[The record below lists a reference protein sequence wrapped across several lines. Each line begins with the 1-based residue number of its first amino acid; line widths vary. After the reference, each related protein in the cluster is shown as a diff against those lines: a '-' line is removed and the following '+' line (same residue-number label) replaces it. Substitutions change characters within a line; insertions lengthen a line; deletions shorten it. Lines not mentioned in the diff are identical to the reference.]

1 MKKNLLQALL
11 FTVVAG
17 LASTNSANASN
28 DSIKIIANQKPI
40 LLGRIYDEIHI
51 DPDKPFEP
59 GDPIRPVHP
68 IDPEKPILPIE
79 PGEPIIPNHPDKLIV
94 PIPPTSTSSTYD
106 VGTPKG
112 ALSVNNSGA
121 AVYSIDI
128 SAPNGGSL
136 TPSIGVSYNSQS
148 GNGLAGFGF
157 NITGLSCIT
166 RGCKDLYHDKQI
178 AGTSYGISD
187 ALFLN
192 GQRLILKTGTYGYN
206 GSTYTPEGDPYTI
219 VTLHNN
225 INTSACWFSVVCADG
240 KTYQLG
246 NTSNSRLSFVN
257 RKSKE
262 CIAAW
267 YINQTTDVHSNLVKY
282 YYITTHY
289 NLRPVRIEYGLNTAK
304 SRGITN
310 LILFRYSALTDS
322 YARPF
327 AIGDRQGK
335 MDVYLSM
342 IITQTNG
349 SVFRTYT
356 FTYNSTSDRT
366 KDKYYRLTQVDLA
379 NGAGRKVA
387 PIKINWDYLPL
398 LDIYNTNLDVETNS
412 PSSMIEES
420 AKTFI
425 AVDVNNDGISDI
437 IRLSPGAYVQR
448 YYGGEKRQGKTF
460 LFVSLSKKDP
470 YGIVFYQ
477 TPKQFDLNPSFSM
490 DDLNNVIGGI
500 QAMDF
505 DGDGYNDLIIP
516 YYCGDKSNYDE
527 RYTIVWGKSLVN
539 GGGFT
544 EITRGMVNCDHTP
557 LFTTYDSN
565 GDGRDDLFYLE
576 DRAKDGYYN
585 GAILRYKDRKNLDPT
600 KFQFKLDSDPKKL
613 FVGDYNHDGLTDII
627 VFYDGGYK
635 IYYNNGGELSSTKYT
650 EYNSKKGTNLGDKH
664 RIVQGDFDGDGIT
677 DFAFFQDDWKYGLA
691 INNGDGTF
699 TVNNEAIT
707 LSVTDQNTYED
718 NDRFNMVAYD
728 FDHDGKCD
736 FVITKAHYS
745 DVYMYGKYDCTK
757 TLFVRSTGTGFEL
770 HKEYVTHQEKD
781 AEPNN
786 IFLGDFTGDGDVQYA
801 SFGKNLLVD
810 NDKSDD
816 KIHTYRSGYNLVSKG
831 KISSITDGF
840 GLRTFIHYKSATEP
854 SVYTQT
860 DSHSSA
866 YPVNS
871 YTIPV
876 PLVSEVIKANDGA
889 GSQFIQYKYGDLKL
903 HVAGKGIVG
912 FSSMTTVNLTLG
924 TKETTTVDKWDTD
937 KWIPLQ
943 TTTTSTVG
951 GNSSKIISYTTI
963 ANNISGQNYYA
974 YTSRKSLTDLDG
986 NKVTTVSNY
995 DVSKGVL
1002 TDETVKND
1010 GDNMYKKV
1018 SYSGYQNKAGVWLPT
1033 TLTMTQKHRD
1043 DAAPYTSVTTYG
1055 YDDKGNVL
1063 SSTVNSGTNMAL
1075 KTTSTYDVYGNV
1087 LSSVITGSGVKTI
1100 TKYNDYDPS
1109 GRFVIK
1115 SDTNP
1120 ASAVNTFTYDLW
1132 GNVLTENDATEPS
1145 NILTTKYTYDGW
1157 GRKQTALL
1165 ADGTQTTYNTG
1176 WGTTSSKK
1184 YYSKESTTGKP
1195 SVTVWYDKGGH
1206 EVLQESFG
1214 AKGVPVSK
1222 ATTYS
1227 NGQIS
1232 RVENKTGKLTITQD
1246 LTYDKR
1252 GRVVTDVLSSGK
1264 SASYSYGNR
1273 SVTTTIAGRSYTK
1286 ATDAWGNVVKST
1298 DPVSEV
1304 EYLYSSIGK
1313 PSSVKTQGSTVTM
1326 SYDAAGNQLSLT
1338 DPDAGT
1344 STYTYAADG
1353 TLLTQTDGRGIKT
1366 INNYDDLGRLASTQ
1380 IGQKTIVY
1388 TYGTTGNEK
1397 LRLVK
1402 LASDNNSV
1410 EYTHDKFGRVV
1421 TEKRNVDRYGAYS
1434 FSYAYNSNNQLS
1446 KTTYPGGLEESYLY
1460 DNFGFKSQ
1468 SAIGDK
1474 VIYKVES
1481 TDGLVNSTSFMGKLT
1496 TTLTRDARGYE
1507 SNRRIARGSSILE
1520 NFDESYDGTTDNLL
1534 SRKRNNG
1541 PQETFG
1547 YDNLD
1552 RLVSVKSGTVETMK
1566 INYASNGNIL
1576 FKTGIGNF
1584 SYDKNIR
1591 PHAVTEIENAD
1602 GKIPGDALNT
1612 SFNDFG
1618 KIQLIEDAGKILRM
1632 DFAYGPDQER
1642 WYSELSH
1649 NGTDV
1654 RTTVYA
1660 GEYEK
1665 ITENGNTREFYYL
1678 DGNTIA
1684 IKENGSIKT
1693 YLVFTDNLGSILSVM
1708 DENGAKVF
1716 DASYDAWGKQ
1726 TVTLNTIGL
1735 HRGYTG
1741 HEMLSEFDIINMNGR
1756 LYDPVLGRFFSP
1768 DNYVQMPDNSQ
1779 NFNRYSYCLN
1789 NPLKYTDPSGD
1800 FWNLIIEAA
1809 IGGVFNWASHGF
1821 QFNAKGLGHLVT
1833 GAVAGAVGAGLAS
1846 GVNVAMAGGNFW
1858 TGAAGLAKGISSTGF
1873 LAGAASGASA
1883 GFASGFINNAG
1894 NSWLDGHSFGKG
1906 LLAGLGSGGLGTLE
1920 GGIAGGLIGGLDA
1933 LDKGTNFWTGK
1944 TSLDLSKGYAASGNF
1959 GIGETTVTG
1968 KYVGTYEGQNVF
1980 ESSKLG
1986 SYKTGKYSGVTIPER
2001 GIIVGEGVFTYRA
2014 KEGMAMMQHEF
2025 GHILEYRIIGPQAY
2039 WSVIAP
2045 ESFCS
2050 ASLSSCDAHHKY
2062 WTETWANYLSKKHFG
2077 VNWLGKFFPRD
2088 YPVQNISPTNKFKIY
2103 LSTHTHSH
2111 SPYDPIG
2118 LPFYYK

>member
-17 LASTNSANASN
+17 LASTISANASN

-79 PGEPIIPNHPDKLIV
+79 PGEPIFPNHPDKLIV

-310 LILFRYSALTDS
+310 LILFRYSALPDS

-335 MDVYLSM
+335 MNVYLSM

-356 FTYNSTSDRT
+356 FTYNSTSDGT

-387 PIKINWDYLPL
+387 PIKINWDYLPS

-448 YYGGEKRQGKTF
+448 YYGGEEREGKTF

-470 YGIVFYQ
+470 YGNVYYQ
-477 TPKQFDLNPSFSM
+477 TPKQFDLNPSYSM

-539 GGGFT
+539 GGGFR
-544 EITRGMVNCDHTP
+544 EITSRMVNCDHTP

-585 GAILRYKDRKNLDPT
+585 GAILRYKDRNNLDPT

-707 LSVTDQNTYED
+707 LSATDQNTYQD

-736 FVITKAHYS
+736 FVITKAHYAS
-745 DVYMYGKYDCTK
+745 FYMYEKYDCTK

-876 PLVSEVIKANDGA
+876 PLVSEVIKGNGVA
-889 GSQFIQYKYGDLKL
+889 GSQFIQYQYGDLKL

-912 FSSMTTVNLTLG
+912 FSSMTTENLTLG

-986 NKVTTVSNY
+986 NTSETYTTY
-995 DVSKGVL
+995 DTAKGLPTV
-1002 TDETVKND
+1002 EIVKND

-1018 SYSGYQNKAGVWLPT
+1018 VYNSYIQKMNQWMPLNVVKS
-1033 TLTMTQKHRD
+1033 QKHED
-1043 DAAPYTSVTTYG
+1043 DSEVNSSTTTYT
-1055 YDDKGNVL
+1055 YNDKGEVIKVVANDGSTL
-1063 SSTVNSGTNMAL
+1063 PLTVNT
-1075 KTTSTYDVYGNV
+1075 TYDVYGNV
-1087 LSSVITGSGVKTI
+1087 LTSTQTGKGIVANTE
-1100 TKYNDYDPS
+1100 TNVYDAS
-1109 GRFVIK
+1109 GRFVVK
-1115 SDTNP
+1115 AYDSVSPRVT
-1120 ASAVNTFTYDLW
+1120 TYTYDLF
-1132 GNVLTENDATEPS
+1132 GNVLTENDETNKS
-1145 NILTTKYTYDGW
+1145 HILTSKHVYDGW
-1157 GRKQTALL
+1157 GTEISETNSF
-1165 ADGTQTTYNTG
+1165 GITTTKEMG
-1176 WGTTSSKK
+1176 WGSNYDKKYFIRTSS
-1184 YYSKESTTGKP
+1184 TGKP
-1195 SVTVWYDKGGH
+1195 WVAVWFDNAGH
-1206 EVLQESFG
+1206 EVLQESVMQNTN
-1214 AKGVPVSK
+1214 AYSL
-1222 ATTYS
+1222 ATTYNS
-1227 NGQIS
+1227 KGQKTKI
-1232 RVENKTGKLTITQD
+1232 EEKTGKLTLSETFN
-1246 LTYDKR
+1246 YDKR
-1252 GRVVTDVLSSGK
+1252 GRVTCDVKSSGK
-1264 SASYSYGNR
+1264 SSTFSYGNR
-1273 SVTTTIAGRSYTK
+1273 SVTETTAGRSYTK
-1286 ATDAWGNVVKST
+1286 VTDAWGNLVKSV
-1298 DPVSEV
+1298 DPVTQIDYV
-1304 EYLYSSIGK
+1304 YSSTGK
-1313 PSSVKTQGSTVTM
+1313 PAEITTNGATTYIK
-1326 SYDAAGNQLSLT
+1326 YDEVGNKIAVQS
-1338 DPDAGT
+1338 PDAGNIN
-1344 STYTYAADG
+1344 YEYAADG
-1353 TLLTQTDGRGIKT
+1353 KVMKFTDARNIT
-1366 INNYDDLGRLASTQ
+1366 TTYTYDAEGRLASTKAGNTL
-1380 IGQKTIVY
+1380 ITN
-1388 TYGTTGNEK
+1388 TYGTSGNSINH
-1397 LRLVK
+1397 LVK
-1402 LASDNNSV
+1402 TTVNDNSV
-1410 EYTHDKFGRVV
+1410 EYTHDELGRVI
-1421 TEKRNVDRYGAYS
+1421 TETRTVSGDGTYQFK
-1434 FSYAYNSNNQLS
+1434 YAYNANNQLVQ
-1446 KTTYPGGLEESYLY
+1446 TTYPGNLVVKYTYDKYGNKNQTTANDKIVYQVDSYDGLETKTSFLNKYTTTVTL
-1460 DNFGFKSQ
+1460 DSRGFKSD
-1468 SAIGDK
+1468 IVLKNG
-1474 VIYKVES
+1474 S
-1481 TDGLVNSTSFMGKLT
+1481 TVLDQFKMN
-1496 TTLTRDARGYE
+1496 
-1507 SNRRIARGSSILE
+1507 
-1520 NFDESYDGTTDNLL
+1520 YDGATGNLL
-1534 SRKRNNG
+1534 SRTRNSLSE
-1541 PQETFG
+1541 ETFG

-1552 RLVSVKSGTVETMK
+1552 RLVSVKVGTKEMMHIK
-1566 INYASNGNIL
+1566 YAENGNIT
-1576 FKTGIGNF
+1576 FKTGIGQYY
-1584 SYDKNIR
+1584 YDAER
-1591 PHAVTEIENAD
+1591 PHAVASVD
-1602 GKIPGDALNT
+1602 NT
-1612 SFNDFG
+1612 DNLISTQACITQFNDLN
-1618 KIQLIEDAGKILRM
+1618 KISSLQENDKVMTID
-1632 DFAYGPDQER
+1632 YGPDLER
-1642 WYSELSH
+1642 CFSILKQGNMSLRKVTYM
-1649 NGTDV
+1649 GD
-1654 RTTVYA
+1654 
-1660 GEYEK
+1660 YEK
-1665 ITENGNTREFYYL
+1665 VVANGVTREYYYL
-1678 DGNTIA
+1678 DGDVIVVRQ
-1684 IKENGSIKT
+1684 NGTFQT
-1693 YLVFTDNLGSILSVM
+1693 YQSFKDNLGSILSVI
-1708 DENGAKVF
+1708 DENGSKVF
-1716 DASYDAWGKQ
+1716 SAEYDAWGKQ
-1726 TVTLNTIGL
+1726 TVSINTIGL
-1735 HRGYTG
+1735 IRGYGG
-1741 HEMLSEFDIINMNGR
+1741 HEMLNEFNLINMNGR
-1756 LYDPVLGRFFSP
+1756 VYDPVLGRFLSP
-1768 DNYVQMPDNSQ
+1768 DKYVQEGDNSQ
-1779 NFNRYSYCLN
+1779 NYNSYSYCLN
-1789 NPLKYTDPSGD
+1789 NPLKYADPSGD
-1800 FWNLIIEAA
+1800 VFVLDDFIAITAMGAMMGAMNAA
-1809 IGGVFNWASHGF
+1809 MSDKPIWRGALLGGLSAAATYGIGSIFNGVGTFGHELLRAGAHGLSSGVFNALNGD
-1821 QFNAKGLGHLVT
+1821 
-1833 GAVAGAVGAGLAS
+1833 
-1846 GVNVAMAGGNFW
+1846 NFW
-1858 TGAAGLAKGISSTGF
+1858 NGLISGAASSGIGSYAQSINLNSGLMVASTTAMGGIVAWATGGDFLQGAMQGMMIGVFNHAMHDDPPSVSTQQEDQNLEIMLSDVIVIGKAPAYVVNFANPIFAQRVSLYSISVIKISMAEAGVHSVTISSTARTPEEQVNAMYNN
-1873 LAGAASGASA
+1873 LKNKQTCNYAPAGRAVESRYP
-1883 GFASGFINNAG
+1883 
-1894 NSWLDGHSFGKG
+1894 
-1906 LLAGLGSGGLGTLE
+1906 
-1920 GGIAGGLIGGLDA
+1920 
-1933 LDKGTNFWTGK
+1933 DKQEMLKEIYRQGP
-1944 TSLDLSKGYAASGNF
+1944 SKVSKHCADF
-1959 GIGETTVTG
+1959 R
-1968 KYVGTYEGQNVF
+1968 QLNV
-1980 ESSKLG
+1980 
-1986 SYKTGKYSGVTIPER
+1986 ID
-2001 GIIVGEGVFTYRA
+2001 
-2014 KEGMAMMQHEF
+2014 
-2025 GHILEYRIIGPQAY
+2025 
-2039 WSVIAP
+2039 IAP
-2045 ESFCS
+2045 
-2050 ASLSSCDAHHKY
+2050 SSVSNRAAFHHALLNNSKISRVLDP
-2062 WTETWANYLSKKHFG
+2062 WTPSK
-2077 VNWLGKFFPRD
+2077 D
-2088 YPVQNISPTNKFKIY
+2088 PVFHIEIPQ
-2103 LSTHTHSH
+2103 H
-2111 SPYDPIG
+2111 
-2118 LPFYYK
+2118 

>member
-448 YYGGEKRQGKTF
+448 YYGGETREGKTF

-470 YGIVFYQ
+470 YGNVYYQ

-527 RYTIVWGKSLVN
+527 RYTIVWGKSIVN

-876 PLVSEVIKANDGA
+876 PLVREVIKTNGGGGA
-889 GSQFIQYKYGDLKL
+889 QFIQYQYGDLKL

-986 NKVTTVSNY
+986 NTSETYTTY
-995 DVSKGVL
+995 DTAKGVP
-1002 TDETVKND
+1002 TVEIVKND

-1018 SYSGYQNKAGVWLPT
+1018 VYNSYIQKMNQWMPLNVVKS
-1033 TLTMTQKHRD
+1033 QKHED
-1043 DAAPYTSVTTYG
+1043 DSEVNSSTTTYT
-1055 YDDKGNVL
+1055 YNDKGEVIKVVANDGSTL
-1063 SSTVNSGTNMAL
+1063 PLTVNT
-1075 KTTSTYDVYGNV
+1075 TYDVYGNV
-1087 LSSVITGSGVKTI
+1087 LTSTQTGKGIVANTE
-1100 TKYNDYDPS
+1100 TNVYDAS
-1109 GRFVIK
+1109 GRFVVK
-1115 SDTNP
+1115 AYDSVSPRVT
-1120 ASAVNTFTYDLW
+1120 TYTYDLF
-1132 GNVLTENDATEPS
+1132 GNVLTENDETNKS
-1145 NILTTKYTYDGW
+1145 HILTSKHVYDGW
-1157 GRKQTALL
+1157 GTEISETNSF
-1165 ADGTQTTYNTG
+1165 GITTTKEMG
-1176 WGTTSSKK
+1176 WGSNYGKKYFITTSS
-1184 YYSKESTTGKP
+1184 TGKP
-1195 SVTVWYDKGGH
+1195 WVTVWFDNAGR
-1206 EVLQESFG
+1206 EVLQESVMQNTN
-1214 AKGVPVSK
+1214 AYSL
-1222 ATTYS
+1222 ATTYNS
-1227 NGQIS
+1227 KGQKTRI
-1232 RVENKTGKLTITQD
+1232 EEKTGKLTLSETFE
-1246 LTYDKR
+1246 YDKR
-1252 GRVVTDVLSSGK
+1252 GRVTCDVKSSGK
-1264 SASYSYGNR
+1264 SSTFSYGNR
-1273 SVTTTIAGRSYTK
+1273 SVTETTAGRSYTK
-1286 ATDAWGNVVKST
+1286 VTDAWGNLVKSV
-1298 DPVSEV
+1298 DPVTQIDYV
-1304 EYLYSSIGK
+1304 YSSTGK
-1313 PSSVKTQGSTVTM
+1313 PAEITTNGATTYIK
-1326 SYDAAGNQLSLT
+1326 YDEVGNKIAVQS
-1338 DPDAGT
+1338 PDAGNIN
-1344 STYTYAADG
+1344 YEYAADG
-1353 TLLTQTDGRGIKT
+1353 KVMKFTDARNIT
-1366 INNYDDLGRLASTQ
+1366 TTYTYDAEGRLASTKVGNTL
-1380 IGQKTIVY
+1380 ITN
-1388 TYGTTGNEK
+1388 TYGTSGNSINH
-1397 LRLVK
+1397 LVK
-1402 LASDNNSV
+1402 TTVNDNSV
-1410 EYTHDKFGRVV
+1410 EYTHDELGRVI
-1421 TEKRNVDRYGAYS
+1421 TETRTVSGDGTYQFK
-1434 FSYAYNSNNQLS
+1434 YAYNANNQLVQ
-1446 KTTYPGGLEESYLY
+1446 TTYPGNLVVKYTYDKYGNKTQTTANDKIVYQVDSYDGLETKTSFLNKYTTTFTL
-1460 DNFGFKSQ
+1460 DSRGFKSD
-1468 SAIGDK
+1468 IVLKNG
-1474 VIYKVES
+1474 S
-1481 TDGLVNSTSFMGKLT
+1481 TVLDQFKMN
-1496 TTLTRDARGYE
+1496 
-1507 SNRRIARGSSILE
+1507 
-1520 NFDESYDGTTDNLL
+1520 YDGATGNLL
-1534 SRKRNNG
+1534 SRTRNSLSE
-1541 PQETFG
+1541 ETFG

-1552 RLVSVKSGTVETMK
+1552 RLVSVKVGTKEMMHIK
-1566 INYASNGNIL
+1566 YAENGNIT
-1576 FKTGIGNF
+1576 FKTGIGQYY
-1584 SYDKNIR
+1584 YDAER
-1591 PHAVTEIENAD
+1591 PHAVASVD
-1602 GKIPGDALNT
+1602 NT
-1612 SFNDFG
+1612 DNLISTQACITQFNDLN
-1618 KIQLIEDAGKILRM
+1618 KISSLQENDKVMTID
-1632 DFAYGPDQER
+1632 YGPDLER
-1642 WYSELSH
+1642 CFSILKQGNTSLRKVTYM
-1649 NGTDV
+1649 GD
-1654 RTTVYA
+1654 
-1660 GEYEK
+1660 YEK
-1665 ITENGNTREFYYL
+1665 VVANGVTREYYYL
-1678 DGNTIA
+1678 DGDVIVVRQ
-1684 IKENGSIKT
+1684 NGTFQT
-1693 YLVFTDNLGSILSVM
+1693 YQSFKDNLGSILSVI
-1708 DENGAKVF
+1708 DENGSKVF
-1716 DASYDAWGKQ
+1716 SAEYDAWGKQ
-1726 TVTLNTIGL
+1726 TVSINTIGL
-1735 HRGYTG
+1735 IRGYGG
-1741 HEMLSEFDIINMNGR
+1741 HEMLNEFNLINMNGR
-1756 LYDPVLGRFFSP
+1756 VYDPVLGRFLSP
-1768 DNYVQMPDNSQ
+1768 DKYVQEGDNSQ
-1779 NFNRYSYCLN
+1779 NYNSYSYCLN
-1789 NPLKYTDPSGD
+1789 NPLKYADPSGD
-1800 FWNLIIEAA
+1800 VFVLDDFIAITAMGAMMGAMNAA
-1809 IGGVFNWASHGF
+1809 ISDKPIWRGALLGGLSAAATYGIGSIFNGVRTFGHELLRAGAHGLSSGVFNALNGDNFWNRLIS
-1821 QFNAKGLGHLVT
+1821 
-1833 GAVAGAVGAGLAS
+1833 GAVSSGIGSYAQSINLNSGLMVASTTAMGGIVAWATGGDFLQGAMQGMMIGVFNHAMHDDDNIMGGKAECEVLPDGTRVAPKQLREIVVRAHRIYKLPNVPVEKPLESVYPEFGILLFGRAAVIEGAFQG
-1846 GVNVAMAGGNFW
+1846 FW
-1858 TGAAGLAKGISSTGF
+1858 TVLKYETGGWKQWVRLGNSYSKSGDF
-1873 LAGAASGASA
+1873 QTKSLRWGASSYYTKKI
-1883 GFASGFINNAG
+1883 GNPTLRNINQ
-1894 NSWLDGHSFGKG
+1894 
-1906 LLAGLGSGGLGTLE
+1906 
-1920 GGIAGGLIGGLDA
+1920 
-1933 LDKGTNFWTGK
+1933 
-1944 TSLDLSKGYAASGNF
+1944 SLRNTKFPYDNWRTAD
-1959 GIGETTVTG
+1959 
-1968 KYVGTYEGQNVF
+1968 
-1980 ESSKLG
+1980 
-1986 SYKTGKYSGVTIPER
+1986 P
-2001 GIIVGEGVFTYRA
+2001 
-2014 KEGMAMMQHEF
+2014 
-2025 GHILEYRIIGPQAY
+2025 GHI
-2039 WSVIAP
+2039 
-2045 ESFCS
+2045 
-2050 ASLSSCDAHHKY
+2050 H
-2062 WTETWANYLSKKHFG
+2062 
-2077 VNWLGKFFPRD
+2077 
-2088 YPVQNISPTNKFKIY
+2088 
-2103 LSTHTHSH
+2103 
-2111 SPYDPIG
+2111 
-2118 LPFYYK
+2118 YKWRLNDEDSWHWFR

>member
-17 LASTNSANASN
+17 LASTISANASN

-79 PGEPIIPNHPDKLIV
+79 PGESIFPNHPDKLIV
-94 PIPPTSTSSTYD
+94 PIPSTSTSSTYD

-257 RKSKE
+257 RKSVT

-310 LILFRYSALTDS
+310 LILFRYSALPDS

-335 MDVYLSM
+335 MNVYLSM

-356 FTYNSTSDRT
+356 FTYNSTSDGT

-387 PIKINWDYLPL
+387 PIKINWDYLPS

-412 PSSMIEES
+412 PSRMIEES

-448 YYGGEKRQGKTF
+448 YYGGEEREGKTF

-470 YGIVFYQ
+470 YGNVYYQ
-477 TPKQFDLNPSFSM
+477 TPKQFDLNPSYSM

-539 GGGFT
+539 GGGFS
-544 EITRGMVNCDHTP
+544 EITSRMVNCDHTP

-585 GAILRYKDRKNLDPT
+585 GAILRYKDRNNLDPT

-613 FVGDYNHDGLTDII
+613 FIGDYNHDGLTDII

-707 LSVTDQNTYED
+707 LSATDQNTYQD

-736 FVITKAHYS
+736 FVITKAHYAS
-745 DVYMYGKYDCTK
+745 FYMYEKYDCTK

-840 GLRTFIHYKSATEP
+840 G
-854 SVYTQT
+854 
-860 DSHSSA
+860 
-866 YPVNS
+866 
-871 YTIPV
+871 
-876 PLVSEVIKANDGA
+876 
-889 GSQFIQYKYGDLKL
+889 DLKL

-912 FSSMTTVNLTLG
+912 FSSMTTENLTLG

-986 NKVTTVSNY
+986 NTSETYTTY
-995 DVSKGVL
+995 DTAKGVP
-1002 TDETVKND
+1002 TVEIVKND

-1018 SYSGYQNKAGVWLPT
+1018 VYNSYIQKMNQWMPLNVVKS
-1033 TLTMTQKHRD
+1033 QKHED
-1043 DAAPYTSVTTYG
+1043 DSEVNSSTTTYT
-1055 YDDKGNVL
+1055 YNDKGEVIKVVANDGSTL
-1063 SSTVNSGTNMAL
+1063 PLTVNT
-1075 KTTSTYDVYGNV
+1075 TYDVYGNV
-1087 LSSVITGSGVKTI
+1087 LTSTQTGKGIVANTE
-1100 TKYNDYDPS
+1100 TNVYDAS
-1109 GRFVIK
+1109 GRFVVK
-1115 SDTNP
+1115 AYDSVSPRVT
-1120 ASAVNTFTYDLW
+1120 TYTYDLF
-1132 GNVLTENDATEPS
+1132 GNVLTENDETNKS
-1145 NILTTKYTYDGW
+1145 HILTSKHVYDGW
-1157 GRKQTALL
+1157 GTEISETNSF
-1165 ADGTQTTYNTG
+1165 GITTTKEMG
-1176 WGTTSSKK
+1176 WGSNYDKKYFIRTSS
-1184 YYSKESTTGKP
+1184 TGKP
-1195 SVTVWYDKGGH
+1195 WVAVWFDNAGH
-1206 EVLQESFG
+1206 EVLQESVMQNTN
-1214 AKGVPVSK
+1214 AYSL
-1222 ATTYS
+1222 ATTYNS
-1227 NGQIS
+1227 KGQKTKI
-1232 RVENKTGKLTITQD
+1232 EEKTGKLTLSETFN
-1246 LTYDKR
+1246 YDKR
-1252 GRVVTDVLSSGK
+1252 GRVTCDVKSSGK
-1264 SASYSYGNR
+1264 SSTFSYGNR
-1273 SVTTTIAGRSYTK
+1273 SVTETTAGRSYTK
-1286 ATDAWGNVVKST
+1286 VTDAWGNLVKSV
-1298 DPVSEV
+1298 DPVTQIDYV
-1304 EYLYSSIGK
+1304 YSSTGK
-1313 PSSVKTQGSTVTM
+1313 PAEITTNGATTYIK
-1326 SYDAAGNQLSLT
+1326 YDEVGNKIAVQS
-1338 DPDAGT
+1338 PDAGNIN
-1344 STYTYAADG
+1344 YEYAADG
-1353 TLLTQTDGRGIKT
+1353 KVMKFTDARNIT
-1366 INNYDDLGRLASTQ
+1366 TTYTYDAEGRLASTKAGNTL
-1380 IGQKTIVY
+1380 ITN
-1388 TYGTTGNEK
+1388 TYGTSGNSINH
-1397 LRLVK
+1397 LVK
-1402 LASDNNSV
+1402 TTVNDNSV
-1410 EYTHDKFGRVV
+1410 EYTHDELGRVI
-1421 TEKRNVDRYGAYS
+1421 TETRTVSGDGTYQFK
-1434 FSYAYNSNNQLS
+1434 YAYNANNQLVQ
-1446 KTTYPGGLEESYLY
+1446 TTYPGNLVVKYTYDKYGNKTQTTANDKIVYQVDSYDGLETKTSFLNKYTTTVTL
-1460 DNFGFKSQ
+1460 DSRGFKSD
-1468 SAIGDK
+1468 IVLKNG
-1474 VIYKVES
+1474 S
-1481 TDGLVNSTSFMGKLT
+1481 TVLDQFKMN
-1496 TTLTRDARGYE
+1496 
-1507 SNRRIARGSSILE
+1507 
-1520 NFDESYDGTTDNLL
+1520 YDGATGNLL
-1534 SRKRNNG
+1534 SRTRNSLSE
-1541 PQETFG
+1541 ETFG

-1552 RLVSVKSGTVETMK
+1552 RLVSVKVGTKEMMHIK
-1566 INYASNGNIL
+1566 YAENGNIT
-1576 FKTGIGNF
+1576 FKTGIGQYY
-1584 SYDKNIR
+1584 YDAER
-1591 PHAVTEIENAD
+1591 PHAVASVD
-1602 GKIPGDALNT
+1602 NT
-1612 SFNDFG
+1612 DNLISTQACITQFNDLN
-1618 KIQLIEDAGKILRM
+1618 KISSLQENYKVVTID
-1632 DFAYGPDQER
+1632 YGPDLER
-1642 WYSELSH
+1642 CFSILKQGNMSLRKVTYM
-1649 NGTDV
+1649 GD
-1654 RTTVYA
+1654 
-1660 GEYEK
+1660 YEK
-1665 ITENGNTREFYYL
+1665 VVANGVTREYYYL
-1678 DGNTIA
+1678 DGDVIVVRQ
-1684 IKENGSIKT
+1684 NGTFQT
-1693 YLVFTDNLGSILSVM
+1693 YQSFKDNLGSILSVI
-1708 DENGAKVF
+1708 DENGSKVF
-1716 DASYDAWGKQ
+1716 SAEYDAWGKQ
-1726 TVTLNTIGL
+1726 TVSINTIGL
-1735 HRGYTG
+1735 IRGYGG
-1741 HEMLSEFDIINMNGR
+1741 HEMLNEFNLINMNGR
-1756 LYDPVLGRFFSP
+1756 VYDPVLGRFLSP
-1768 DNYVQMPDNSQ
+1768 DKYVQEGDNSQ
-1779 NFNRYSYCLN
+1779 NYNSYSYCLN
-1789 NPLKYTDPSGD
+1789 NPLKYADPSGD
-1800 FWNLIIEAA
+1800 VFVLDDFIAITAMGAMMGAMNAA
-1809 IGGVFNWASHGF
+1809 MSDKPIWRGALLGGLSAAATYGIGSIFNGVGTFGHELLRAGAHGLSSGVFNALNGD
-1821 QFNAKGLGHLVT
+1821 
-1833 GAVAGAVGAGLAS
+1833 
-1846 GVNVAMAGGNFW
+1846 NFW
-1858 TGAAGLAKGISSTGF
+1858 NGLISGAASSGIGSYAQSINLNSGLMVASTTAMGGIVAWATGGDFLQGAMQGMMIGVFNHAMHDDPPSVSTQQEDQNLEIMLSDVIVIGKAPAYVVNFANPIFAQRVSLYSISVIKISMAEAGVHSVTISSTARTPEEQVNAMYNN
-1873 LAGAASGASA
+1873 LKNKQTCNYAPAGRAVESRYP
-1883 GFASGFINNAG
+1883 
-1894 NSWLDGHSFGKG
+1894 
-1906 LLAGLGSGGLGTLE
+1906 
-1920 GGIAGGLIGGLDA
+1920 
-1933 LDKGTNFWTGK
+1933 DKQEMLKEIYRQGP
-1944 TSLDLSKGYAASGNF
+1944 SKVSKHCADF
-1959 GIGETTVTG
+1959 R
-1968 KYVGTYEGQNVF
+1968 QLNV
-1980 ESSKLG
+1980 
-1986 SYKTGKYSGVTIPER
+1986 ID
-2001 GIIVGEGVFTYRA
+2001 
-2014 KEGMAMMQHEF
+2014 
-2025 GHILEYRIIGPQAY
+2025 
-2039 WSVIAP
+2039 IAP
-2045 ESFCS
+2045 
-2050 ASLSSCDAHHKY
+2050 SSVSNRAAFHHALLNNSKISRVLDP
-2062 WTETWANYLSKKHFG
+2062 WTPSK
-2077 VNWLGKFFPRD
+2077 D
-2088 YPVQNISPTNKFKIY
+2088 PVFHIEIPQ
-2103 LSTHTHSH
+2103 H
-2111 SPYDPIG
+2111 
-2118 LPFYYK
+2118 

>member
-17 LASTNSANASN
+17 LASTISANASN

-79 PGEPIIPNHPDKLIV
+79 PGESIFPNHPDKLIV
-94 PIPPTSTSSTYD
+94 PIPSTSTSSTYD

-310 LILFRYSALTDS
+310 LILFRYSALPDS

-335 MDVYLSM
+335 MNVYLSM

-356 FTYNSTSDRT
+356 FTYNSTSDGT

-387 PIKINWDYLPL
+387 PIKINWDYLPS

-448 YYGGEKRQGKTF
+448 YYGGEEREGKTF

-470 YGIVFYQ
+470 YGNVYYQ
-477 TPKQFDLNPSFSM
+477 TPKQFDLNPSYSM

-539 GGGFT
+539 GGGFR
-544 EITRGMVNCDHTP
+544 EITSRMVNCDHTP

-585 GAILRYKDRKNLDPT
+585 GAILRYKDRNNLDPT

-707 LSVTDQNTYED
+707 LSATDQNTYQD

-736 FVITKAHYS
+736 FVITKAHYAS
-745 DVYMYGKYDCTK
+745 FYMYEKYDCTK

-876 PLVSEVIKANDGA
+876 PLVSEVIKGNGVA
-889 GSQFIQYKYGDLKL
+889 GSQFIQYQYGDLKL

-912 FSSMTTVNLTLG
+912 FSSMTTENLTLG

-986 NKVTTVSNY
+986 NTSETYTTY
-995 DVSKGVL
+995 DTAKGVP
-1002 TDETVKND
+1002 TVEIVKND

-1018 SYSGYQNKAGVWLPT
+1018 VYNSYIQKMNQWMPLNVVKS
-1033 TLTMTQKHRD
+1033 QKHED
-1043 DAAPYTSVTTYG
+1043 DSEVNSSTTTYT
-1055 YDDKGNVL
+1055 YNDKGEVIKVVANDGSTL
-1063 SSTVNSGTNMAL
+1063 PLTVNT
-1075 KTTSTYDVYGNV
+1075 TYDVYGNV
-1087 LSSVITGSGVKTI
+1087 LTSTQTGKGIVANTE
-1100 TKYNDYDPS
+1100 TNVYDAS
-1109 GRFVIK
+1109 GRFVVK
-1115 SDTNP
+1115 AYDSVSPRVT
-1120 ASAVNTFTYDLW
+1120 TYTYDLF
-1132 GNVLTENDATEPS
+1132 GNVLTENDETNKS
-1145 NILTTKYTYDGW
+1145 HILTSKHVYDGW
-1157 GRKQTALL
+1157 GTEISETNSF
-1165 ADGTQTTYNTG
+1165 GITTTKEMG
-1176 WGTTSSKK
+1176 WGSNYDKKYFIRTSS
-1184 YYSKESTTGKP
+1184 TGKP
-1195 SVTVWYDKGGH
+1195 WVAVWFDNAGH
-1206 EVLQESFG
+1206 EVLQESVMQNTN
-1214 AKGVPVSK
+1214 AYSL
-1222 ATTYS
+1222 ATTYNS
-1227 NGQIS
+1227 KGQKTKI
-1232 RVENKTGKLTITQD
+1232 EEKTGKLTLSETFN
-1246 LTYDKR
+1246 YDKR
-1252 GRVVTDVLSSGK
+1252 GRVTCDVKSSGK
-1264 SASYSYGNR
+1264 SSTFSYGNR
-1273 SVTTTIAGRSYTK
+1273 SVTETTAGRSYTK
-1286 ATDAWGNVVKST
+1286 VTDAWGNLVKSV
-1298 DPVSEV
+1298 DPVTQIDYV
-1304 EYLYSSIGK
+1304 YSSTGK
-1313 PSSVKTQGSTVTM
+1313 PAEITTNGATTYIK
-1326 SYDAAGNQLSLT
+1326 YDEVGNKIAVQS
-1338 DPDAGT
+1338 PDAGNIN
-1344 STYTYAADG
+1344 YEYAADG
-1353 TLLTQTDGRGIKT
+1353 KVMKFTDARNIT
-1366 INNYDDLGRLASTQ
+1366 TTYTYDAEGRLASTKAGNTL
-1380 IGQKTIVY
+1380 ITN
-1388 TYGTTGNEK
+1388 TYGTSGNSINH
-1397 LRLVK
+1397 LVK
-1402 LASDNNSV
+1402 TTVNDNSV
-1410 EYTHDKFGRVV
+1410 EYTHDELGRVI
-1421 TEKRNVDRYGAYS
+1421 TETRTVSGDGTYQFK
-1434 FSYAYNSNNQLS
+1434 YAYNANNQLVQ
-1446 KTTYPGGLEESYLY
+1446 TTYPGNLVVKYTYDKYGNKTQTTANDKIVYQVDSYDGLETKTSFLNKYTTTVTL
-1460 DNFGFKSQ
+1460 DSRGFKSD
-1468 SAIGDK
+1468 IVLKNG
-1474 VIYKVES
+1474 S
-1481 TDGLVNSTSFMGKLT
+1481 TVLDQFKMN
-1496 TTLTRDARGYE
+1496 
-1507 SNRRIARGSSILE
+1507 
-1520 NFDESYDGTTDNLL
+1520 YDGATGNLL
-1534 SRKRNNG
+1534 SRTRNSLSE
-1541 PQETFG
+1541 ETFG

-1552 RLVSVKSGTVETMK
+1552 RLVSVKVGTKEMMHIK
-1566 INYASNGNIL
+1566 YAENGNIT
-1576 FKTGIGNF
+1576 FKTGIGQYY
-1584 SYDKNIR
+1584 YDAER
-1591 PHAVTEIENAD
+1591 PHAVASVD
-1602 GKIPGDALNT
+1602 NT
-1612 SFNDFG
+1612 DNLISTQACITQFNDLN
-1618 KIQLIEDAGKILRM
+1618 KISSLQENDKVMTID
-1632 DFAYGPDQER
+1632 YGPDLER
-1642 WYSELSH
+1642 CFSILKQGNMSLRKVTYM
-1649 NGTDV
+1649 GD
-1654 RTTVYA
+1654 
-1660 GEYEK
+1660 YEK
-1665 ITENGNTREFYYL
+1665 VVANGVTREYYYL
-1678 DGNTIA
+1678 DGDVIVVRQ
-1684 IKENGSIKT
+1684 NGTFQT
-1693 YLVFTDNLGSILSVM
+1693 YQSFKDNLGSILSVI
-1708 DENGAKVF
+1708 DENGSKVF
-1716 DASYDAWGKQ
+1716 SAEYDAWGKQ
-1726 TVTLNTIGL
+1726 TVSINTIGL
-1735 HRGYTG
+1735 IRGYGG
-1741 HEMLSEFDIINMNGR
+1741 HEMLNEFNLINMNGR
-1756 LYDPVLGRFFSP
+1756 VYDPVLGRFLSP
-1768 DNYVQMPDNSQ
+1768 DKYVQEGDNSQ
-1779 NFNRYSYCLN
+1779 NYNSYSYCLN
-1789 NPLKYTDPSGD
+1789 NPLKYADPSGD
-1800 FWNLIIEAA
+1800 VFVLDDFIAITAMGAMMGAMNAA
-1809 IGGVFNWASHGF
+1809 MSDKPIWRGALLGGLSAAATYGIGSIFNGVGTFGHELLRAGAHGLSSGVFNALNGD
-1821 QFNAKGLGHLVT
+1821 
-1833 GAVAGAVGAGLAS
+1833 
-1846 GVNVAMAGGNFW
+1846 NFW
-1858 TGAAGLAKGISSTGF
+1858 NGLISGAASSGIGSYAQSINLNSGLMVASTTAMGGIVAWATGGDFLQGAMQGMMIGVFNHAMHDDPPSVSTQQEDQNLEIMLSDVIVIGKAPAYVVNFANPIFAQRVSLYSISVIKISMAEAGVHSVTISSTARTPEEQVNAMYNN
-1873 LAGAASGASA
+1873 LKNKQTCNYAPAGRAVESRYP
-1883 GFASGFINNAG
+1883 
-1894 NSWLDGHSFGKG
+1894 
-1906 LLAGLGSGGLGTLE
+1906 
-1920 GGIAGGLIGGLDA
+1920 
-1933 LDKGTNFWTGK
+1933 DKQEMLKEIYRQGP
-1944 TSLDLSKGYAASGNF
+1944 SKVSKHCADF
-1959 GIGETTVTG
+1959 R
-1968 KYVGTYEGQNVF
+1968 QLNV
-1980 ESSKLG
+1980 
-1986 SYKTGKYSGVTIPER
+1986 ID
-2001 GIIVGEGVFTYRA
+2001 
-2014 KEGMAMMQHEF
+2014 
-2025 GHILEYRIIGPQAY
+2025 
-2039 WSVIAP
+2039 IAP
-2045 ESFCS
+2045 
-2050 ASLSSCDAHHKY
+2050 SSVSNRAAFHHALLNNSKISRVLDP
-2062 WTETWANYLSKKHFG
+2062 WTPSK
-2077 VNWLGKFFPRD
+2077 D
-2088 YPVQNISPTNKFKIY
+2088 PVFHIEIPQ
-2103 LSTHTHSH
+2103 H
-2111 SPYDPIG
+2111 
-2118 LPFYYK
+2118 